1 MIKDNAAEI
10 LKLIQKNEGVDKIKI
25 INPDIEL
32 QKIIDI
38 ILSECR
44 CGIIDKDGNYFRF
57 GSSTD
62 IRIIKLLIQKI
73 ISDNKEI
80 PPEVV
85 SMALTKEG
93 VIGPFQKININKIYD
108 EKNDFYEIEM
118 EEIFPNEFHIN
129 IFKNDLE
136 LREQF
141 INEIIKPYV
150 KNIILENDILMS
162 KSPIG
167 SYINKYII
175 RLIVPPKKDEELT
188 KSLVEILKNPL
199 KNTSEELIENIANYI
214 YTNIMNNKFFKAEL
228 IERTLDA
235 TELQKLGKISIGFN
249 GLVESMAF
257 ETMQMIEMR
266 NFPYG
271 EIISIKDTFYTVIA
285 VLEALS
291 TSFENLSEDEI
302 LSSIEKINL
311 KYNITNR
318 TKKEDKVKYRC
329 KEITTSKYGSA
340 TEFVKAESIKPA
352 MLNVCRMI
360 KVLLEK
366 KDSVDDDVYIKE
378 VLRIHYR
385 FIKIQPFEGA
395 NGRTARAIVNILL
408 QAKGLIGIFRKEKRN
423 NYLAFI
429 EESNKIIKENEEKY
443 LEALSEKTMECA
455 EIENSF
461 LTIENLPF
469 ILAKG

>member
-1 MIKDNAAEI
+1 MIKDNAARI
-10 LKLIQKNEGVDKIKI
+10 LKLIQENDGIDKMEI

-32 QKIIDI
+32 QKIIEI

-44 CGIIDKDGNYFRF
+44 CSIIDNDGNYFRF

-62 IRIIKLLIQKI
+62 IRIIKMLIQKI
-73 ISDNKEI
+73 ISNYEEI

-85 SMALTKEG
+85 SIALTKDN
-93 VIGPFQKININKIYD
+93 VLGPFQKINIKKIYD
-108 EKNDFYEIEM
+108 EKTDLYDLEM
-118 EEIFPNEFHIN
+118 KEIFPSEFHIN
-129 IFKNDLE
+129 MFKSELE

-162 KSPIG
+162 KSPIT
-167 SYINKYII
+167 SYINKYIL
-175 RLIVPPKKDEELT
+175 RLIVPPKTDEELE
-188 KSLVEILKNPL
+188 KSLCSILKKHL
-199 KNTSEELIENIANYI
+199 KNTNDVLIENIANYI
-214 YTNIMNNKFFKAEL
+214 YINIMSNKYFKSEL

-257 ETMQMIEMR
+257 ETMQMIELR

-271 EIISIKDTFYTVIA
+271 EIISIKDTFYTTVA

-291 TSFENLSEDEI
+291 STFENLSESEI
-302 LSSIEKINL
+302 LSNIEKINI
-311 KYNITNR
+311 KYNVTN
-318 TKKEDKVKYRC
+318 KNKNQKNVKYR
-329 KEITTSKYGSA
+329 TTDDISNKYGTA
-340 TEFVKAESIKPA
+340 TEFVKSAKISSA
-352 MLNVCRMI
+352 MMNICRMI

-366 KDSVDDDVYIKE
+366 KESIENEVYIKE

-408 QAKGLIGIFRKEKRN
+408 QSKGLIGIFRKEKRN
-423 NYLAFI
+423 EYLTFI
-429 EESNKIIKENEEKY
+429 GECNKTIKENEEKY

-455 EIENSF
+455 EIENTF

-469 ILAKG
+469 ILVKG